1 MKKVPI
7 IEDEHYSA
15 MRLKKLIGDLD
26 DTLEIVGPLKCVD
39 EVVAE
44 LQNHN
49 NYDLLFAD
57 IRLADGDVFDAFRE
71 VMPASFVIFTTAYDE
86 YALQAIKHNGLDY
99 LLKPIDFKE
108 LCAAVQKLELLQAPR
123 QQEHTNSL
131 AGVMKEA
138 HPYRE
143 RFLVSKGDELKMLSV
158 DDICYISKEEN
169 RVVAYTADGLP
180 YPLSLTM
187 TDLEQELNPD
197 KFFRINRQYITHIEG
212 IQRISLFFS
221 SKLKVRL
228 KGCPDDNIVVSK
240 EKSKQLK
247 EWLDR

>member
-1 MKKVPI
+1 M
-7 IEDEHYSA
+7 
-15 MRLKKLIGDLD
+15 
-26 DTLEIVGPLKCVD
+26 
-39 EVVAE
+39 
-44 LQNHN
+44 
-49 NYDLLFAD
+49 
-57 IRLADGDVFDAFRE
+57 
-71 VMPASFVIFTTAYDE
+71 
-86 YALQAIKHNGLDY
+86 
-99 LLKPIDFKE
+99 
-108 LCAAVQKLELLQAPR
+108 
-123 QQEHTNSL
+123 
-131 AGVMKEA
+131 
-138 HPYRE
+138 
-143 RFLVSKGDELKMLSV
+143 
-158 DDICYISKEEN
+158 
-169 RVVAYTADGLP
+169 AYTADGLP